1 MEIDTFG
8 TFIVSKAV
16 FQLAMKDR
24 GVILDITAT
33 LHYNGTAFQVHA
45 GTAKAGLDA
54 LAKHLAVEQDPRKFA
69 VMAYA
74 LV

>member
-1 MEIDTFG
+1 MN
-8 TFIVSKAV
+8 
-16 FQLAMKDR
+16 
-24 GVILDITAT
+24 ITVM

-54 LAKHLAVEQDPRKFA
+54 LAKHLAVELGPRKFA
-69 VMAYA
+69 LLAYA